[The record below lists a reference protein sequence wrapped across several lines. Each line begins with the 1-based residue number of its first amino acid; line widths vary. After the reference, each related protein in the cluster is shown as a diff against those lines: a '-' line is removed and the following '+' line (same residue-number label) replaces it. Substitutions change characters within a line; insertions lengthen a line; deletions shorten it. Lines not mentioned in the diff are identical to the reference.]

1 MKYTRKLVGKTKR
14 LIRKAVVKSP
24 IVDILGLMIIVFI
37 ISLIRIF
44 IILEEVEN
52 EH

>member
-1 MKYTRKLVGKTKR
+1 MGTTKR

-24 IVDILGLMIIVFI
+24 IVDILGLVIIVFI
-37 ISLIRIF
+37 MFLIRIF
-44 IILEEVEN
+44 IMLEEVEN